1 MMISSNP
8 TNPPSERSFGLLFSA
23 LFAGLGVYSALQGQD
38 QGVWIAWFVVSM
50 LVFLIALLS
59 PRLLAPFNKAWFLFG
74 QVSGRIVS
82 PIILGIIFFGF
93 LTPIAVIAR
102 MCGRDE
108 LRLKRQPGTTYWINR
123 SPATTTLDSCR
134 NQF

>member
-1 MMISSNP
+1 MRISSNP
-8 TNPPSERSFGLLFSA
+8 TKPPSERSFGLLFSV
-23 LFAGLGVYSALQGQD
+23 LFAGLGSYSAVKGQV
-38 QGVWIAWFVVSM
+38 QSVWISWFVVSM
-50 LVFLIALLS
+50 LVFLVALLT

-108 LRLKRQPGTTYWINR
+108 LRLKRQPVTTCWIDR
-123 SPATTTLDSCR
+123 IPATTTLDSCR
-134 NQF
+134 NQY